1 MNLFGLLSVAFI
13 TSLFPHTSFLR
24 LPDPASGSFF
34 VKTSFAPRFSQIA
47 LMPIGAKTAHP
58 IAAKS
63 QSPRRLEVAPRI
75 RPAVLT
81 ILPSSMIPLAVSL
94 WQRQLLQPQD
104 AHLPKSEAITVQRA
118 NRFISSSTGAT
129 AWQCQRSTARKQPLK
144 QTAFQVRVNDRVVAQ
159 FPSQTQATVMATR
172 LRSLLASGV
181 EGDRLQLKLIN
192 GLPAGVVDDETL
204 FLVDERTT
212 KAMQRSSDLV
222 AIDWINQLRL
232 AFDAAPLSL
241 STAQMQLYGLTE
253 TRSKLSGIASWYG
266 PYFHGRL
273 TAAGEIF
280 NEGELTAAHPT
291 LPFDTFLKVINLETG
306 KTVVVRIND
315 RGPYVGERS
324 LDLSREAARCL
335 GSETS
340 GVVNYRAVILKPETA
355 VAQSQ
360 PPDQRSSADA
370 IALNSTR

>member
-1 MNLFGLLSVAFI
+1 
-13 TSLFPHTSFLR
+13 
-24 LPDPASGSFF
+24 
-34 VKTSFAPRFSQIA
+34 
-47 LMPIGAKTAHP
+47 
-58 IAAKS
+58 
-63 QSPRRLEVAPRI
+63 
-75 RPAVLT
+75 
-81 ILPSSMIPLAVSL
+81 
-94 WQRQLLQPQD
+94 
-104 AHLPKSEAITVQRA
+104 
-118 NRFISSSTGAT
+118 
-129 AWQCQRSTARKQPLK
+129 
-144 QTAFQVRVNDRVVAQ
+144 
-159 FPSQTQATVMATR
+159 
-172 LRSLLASGV
+172 
-181 EGDRLQLKLIN
+181 
-192 GLPAGVVDDETL
+192 
-204 FLVDERTT
+204 
-212 KAMQRSSDLV
+212 MQRSSDLV